1 MNHIAR
7 KAALCI
13 GASLTAIAATPS
25 LAQDSAAAAA
35 REGDPGE
42 ILVTARRVEERLQD
56 VPASIFVFN
65 QQSIDNKNVRSI
77 QDLSVFAPS
86 LTVNARFGAK
96 GAQFSLRGFS
106 QATRT
111 AASVGVYFAD
121 VVAPRGGNGSTTAGD
136 GAGPGMLFDLENVQ
150 VLTGPQGTLFG
161 RNTTG
166 GAVIIVPKRPTD
178 RVEGYVEGSYGN
190 LDAKRLQAVANL
202 PITETIRM
210 RFGLDYMDRDGF
222 LNNVSGIGPDK
233 FGDQNYIS
241 GRISLLVDLTPD
253 IENYTVGSYFYA
265 YDNGSMSK
273 VTKCGPPPPT
283 NPQAPPPLP
292 SYPIGVLACLQLA
305 RSANNGFYDVEG
317 ALRDPSSK
325 AWQGMAVNTTTW
337 RVSDTLTLK
346 NIISY
351 SQVRTRY
358 VTDILGGNYVVPAQI
373 VVPGTTRIVNTGA
386 LEGAHLGF
394 AEATRAPGAYN
405 ADQET
410 FVEELRL
417 QGNSSDGKLQ
427 FQGGL
432 YYEHSTPRKPT
443 GTQAPNLISC
453 TNSDNFQ
460 CTDVF
465 GQLVGLLGTNRS
477 IGFLGNQRG
486 ETFFLN
492 RAVYAQATYSVLDNL
507 KLTGGIRYT
516 WDKSR
521 ARGELRAYRFISPTG
536 QVLTTPIA
544 SCTLGAAADANCRT
558 DAIEKSKAPTWLMG
572 IDYNPLDDVLLYAKY
587 TRGYRQG
594 SVSYNAPPPYQS
606 VGPEKV
612 DAYEIGAK
620 ASWRGAVPGHFN
632 IAGFY
637 NKLQNQQ
644 LNVQISSSTNA
655 TTATTTNLNVG
666 SSKIVGVEA
675 DASIRPFEG
684 LTIDGNL
691 AYLDTEIT
699 SLDAQPLP
707 PGGLYDSITAP
718 GKVGDRLPLVS
729 KWHWTLTGT
738 YQLPVSDDV
747 GRIAVSA
754 TYSHTSNFIYVAS
767 LDGEGTVG
775 AVDLLSASLNWTS
788 VFGKPFDISLF
799 GSNLAGKKYY
809 IAVNDLRGSSQFV
822 SKYIGEPRT
831 YGIRLRYNFGQ

>member
-1 MNHIAR
+1 MGHTKLR
-7 KAALCI
+7 AALFMST
-13 GASLTAIAATPS
+13 SLFATIATPS
-25 LAQDSAAAAA
+25 RAQDSAVAAANPA
-35 REGDPGE
+35 E
-42 ILVTARRVEERLQD
+42 ILVTARRIEERLQD
-56 VPASIFVFN
+56 VPASITVFN
-65 QQSIDNKNVRSI
+65 QQSLDNKNVRSI
-77 QDLSVFAPS
+77 QDLAVFAPS
-86 LTVNARFGAK
+86 LTINARFGAK
-96 GAQFSLRGFS
+96 GAQFSLRGFA

-121 VVAPRGGNGSTTAGD
+121 VVTPRGGNGSTTAGD

-178 RVEGYVEGSYGN
+178 RIEGYIEGSYGN
-190 LDAKRLQAVANL
+190 FDAKRVQGVANL
-202 PITETIRM
+202 PITDTIST
-210 RFGLDYMDRDGF
+210 RFGFDYMDRDGF
-222 LNNVSGIGPDK
+222 LNNVSGIGPK
-233 FGDQNYIS
+233 KYGDQNYIS
-241 GRISLLVDLTPD
+241 GRISLLIDVTPD
-253 IENYTVGSYFYA
+253 LENYTVGSYFYA
-265 YDNGSMSK
+265 YDRGSMSR
-273 VTKCGPPPPT
+273 VTGCTKT
-283 NPQAPPPLP
+283 P
-292 SYPIGVLACLQLA
+292 SYPIGALACLQAA
-305 RSANNGFYDVEG
+305 RAANQGFYDVEG
-317 ALRDPSSK
+317 ALPHPDSK
-325 AWQGMAVNTTTW
+325 AWQGMVVNTTTL
-337 RVSDTLTLK
+337 RVSDTLTVK
-346 NIISY
+346 NILSY
-351 SQVRTRY
+351 AQIRTRY

-373 VVPGTTRIVNTGA
+373 VIPGTTRVVNTGE

-405 ADQET
+405 ADQESL
-410 FVEELRL
+410 VEELRL
-417 QGNSSDGKLQ
+417 QGNSSDGKLT

-453 TNSDNFQ
+453 TDSDNFQ

-492 RAVYAQATYSVLDNL
+492 RAVYAQSTYSLLDNL

-536 QVLTTPIA
+536 QILTTPIV

-558 DAIEKSKAPTWLMG
+558 DATQKSKAPTWLLG
-572 IDYNPLDDVLLYAKY
+572 VDFNPMDDMLVYAKY

-594 SVSYNAPPPYQS
+594 AVSYNSPPPYQA

-612 DAYEIGAK
+612 DAYEIGLK
-620 ASWRGAVPGHFN
+620 KSWRGSVSGHFN
-632 IAGFY
+632 IAAFY

-666 SSKIVGVEA
+666 SSKIAGAEA
-675 DASIRPFEG
+675 DASIRPFAG

-691 AYLDTEIT
+691 AYLDTKIT

-738 YQLPVSDDV
+738 YQLPIADEMGKV
-747 GRIAVSA
+747 AVSA
-754 TYSHTSNFIYVAS
+754 TYSHTSSFIYVAS
-767 LDGEGTVG
+767 SDGEGTVG
-775 AVDLLSASLNWTS
+775 AVSLVNASLNWTS
-788 VFGKPFDISLF
+788 VFGKPFDVSLF
-799 GSNLAGKKYY
+799 GSNLAGKKYF
-809 IAVNDLRGSSQFV
+809 IAVNDLRSSSGLL

-831 YGIRLRYNFGQ
+831 YGIRLRYNFSE